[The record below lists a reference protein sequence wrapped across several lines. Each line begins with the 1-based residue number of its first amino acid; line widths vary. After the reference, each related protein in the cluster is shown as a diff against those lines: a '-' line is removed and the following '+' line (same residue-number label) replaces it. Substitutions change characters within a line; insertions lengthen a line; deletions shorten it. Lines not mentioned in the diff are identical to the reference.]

1 MLETSTSIDEP
12 PSYSLLTDILSAS
25 PDYFYV
31 FSFAAIAILLFIS
44 AMVSASEVAFF
55 SLKAEDLDN
64 CRNSDDTRN
73 KHILHLLTNP
83 RMLLATIL
91 IMNNFVNVAIV
102 TLSTFLMWEMTSTKN
117 PAEVIVGVVTFSVTF
132 AITFFGEIIPKV
144 YATQRN
150 LLYARLISGSWIVLE
165 KICRPVSWMLLNL
178 GNLIESRIKVK
189 GYNTTVEE
197 LNRAL
202 ELTTEHDETT
212 AEEKDI
218 LKGIVNFGT
227 LSVKQI
233 MKSRMDISSV
243 NYELNFKELIE
254 QVTKSGFSRIPVYQ
268 ESLDKIEGILYI
280 KDLLPYLEEGE
291 NFKWHKL
298 LRPGFFIPETKRIDS
313 LLKDFQEKRVHMAL
327 VVDEYGGTSGLIT
340 LEDLIEEIIGEIN
353 DEFDEE
359 TKAFTR
365 IDDHTFLFEG
375 RTSLHDFCKLIEVE
389 PNAFD
394 EVRGESESLG
404 GLILELHSA
413 LPNVGENITFER
425 FTFTVVAV
433 DEKRIKRVRVNIRPD
448 Q

>member
-1 MLETSTSIDEP
+1 
-12 PSYSLLTDILSAS
+12 
-25 PDYFYV
+25 
-31 FSFAAIAILLFIS
+31 
-44 AMVSASEVAFF
+44 
-55 SLKAEDLDN
+55 
-64 CRNSDDTRN
+64 
-73 KHILHLLTNP
+73 
-83 RMLLATIL
+83 MLLATIL